1 MLYVDFHKECG
12 VGFQLIGNYFLLG
25 DGEVGHIKGLKPAVE
40 THFREIFGVEHIN
53 WRPIDEFMAANETSF
68 GKHEDWNEVATKLS
82 FDHRTA
88 HQMAWILLKQRKGL
102 VPLSKS
108 SLPDIRALVAS
119 FGYRLNYLMTDKNQN
134 VRATVAEQ
142 GHGLETLI
150 RDESSLVRSSV
161 AEQKYGLERLYKD
174 KAVDVRCAVA
184 RQGYNLPI
192 LISDKSPNVRAEVYR
207 QGFGWDIL
215 EKDESV
221 IVKKAIR
228 EFKEENFRY

>member
-1 MLYVDFHKECG
+1 MLYVDFYKECG
-12 VGFQLIGNYFLLG
+12 IGFQLIGNYFLLG
-25 DGEVGHIKGLKPAVE
+25 DGEAGHIRELKPTVE
-40 THFREIFGVEHIN
+40 THFKEIFGVEHIN
-53 WRPIDEFMAANETSF
+53 WQPIDEFMAANQTSF
-68 GKHEDWNEVATKLS
+68 GKHENWNEIATKLS

-108 SLPDIRALVAS
+108 SLSDIRALVAS
-119 FGYRLNYLMTDKNQN
+119 FGYRLDYLMTDKDAH
-134 VRATVAEQ
+134 VRGAVAEQ

-150 RDESSLVRSSV
+150 RDESSWVRCRV

-174 KAVDVRCAVA
+174 KSTDVRCAVA

-215 EKDESV
+215 EKDESA

-228 EFKEENFRY
+228 EFKEENSKY

>member
-1 MLYVDFHKECG
+1 MLYVDFYKECG
-12 VGFQLIGNYFLLG
+12 IGFQLIGNYFLLG
-25 DGEVGHIKGLKPAVE
+25 DGEAGHIRELKPTVE
-40 THFREIFGVEHIN
+40 THFKEIFGVEHIN
-53 WRPIDEFMAANETSF
+53 WQPIDEFMAANQTSF
-68 GKHEDWNEVATKLS
+68 GKHENWNEIATKLS

-108 SLPDIRALVAS
+108 SFSDIRALVAS
-119 FGYRLNYLMTDKNQN
+119 FGYRLDYLMTDKDAH
-134 VRATVAEQ
+134 VRGAVAEQ

-150 RDESSLVRSSV
+150 RDESSWVRCRV

-174 KAVDVRCAVA
+174 KSTDVRCAVA

-215 EKDESV
+215 EKDESA

-228 EFKEENFRY
+228 EFKEENSKY